1 VDLKQQIPKLPIS
14 FFRTVSC
21 FAANKDH
28 WRVSLDAPISLIPA
42 RRNRRVAFTSA
53 YFGQAL
59 KRPKPERTT
68 TYVSGDL
75 DPPMARTQHVSF
87 CHNSAR
93 CPSGRQLPVD
103 ELLPGYAVMRG
114 APPVA
119 RTLFAVGAIVM
130 VAHATL
136 LVFNPLATFPSNL
149 FVLMYPLLG
158 FVACLLGA
166 YRDSPETRPLWLLLA
181 CGLLLAVVGQV
192 GLTYYEFATNI
203 HTQTQASHF
212 DFFYFAYGIPVML
225 AICSRSTDSGLKIF
239 AWLDGAQAV
248 IAAMLAYLQLFSIL
262 PSHAGLKGI
271 SAIDLMYLN
280 NTENLI
286 LVGAVTLRFFSSPS
300 PARRRFYRTL
310 SLFLWVDG
318 SVALILGY
326 LELQGGWRDGPQ
338 DIAWGFPHL
347 SLLGSF
353 ALLPKTRVDE
363 SQRSSSQ
370 RTVGLLIDNLS
381 PLLFTLAI
389 TLMGVE
395 IAPEHPWFG
404 FASISAA
411 IAIYG
416 IRAAILQVRYARSQE
431 ELTKAMIA
439 TEQASRAKS
448 QFLANMSHE
457 IRTPM
462 NGILGMT
469 ELALST
475 ALSEEQRD
483 FLLTVKSS
491 ADRLLSIINEIL
503 DYSKMEAGKTI
514 LDSVA
519 FHLPGLV
526 KDVLRSFAFAAHQ
539 KGLELTVYIAPDVP
553 ADLIGDPT
561 RLSQVLINLVGNAI
575 KFTEHGEVGVDISL
589 EAMIDGRAGLQFSIR
604 DTGIGIAADQQGALF
619 QEFQQAH
626 TSGNRLYGG
635 TGLGLAVSKSIVT
648 LMGGAIGLK
657 SVPGEGTT
665 ITFDAHFDVS
675 PSSAASLAIKTEED
689 LHGIPLLI
697 IDDNATNR
705 RIVSELA
712 RQWKMEPQMCDSG
725 ESGLAELSRAAYA
738 GTPYRLVLLD
748 EQMPGIDGFALLDR
762 IRGNPLLLSPVVMM
776 LTSHDQVRSAARCRQ
791 MGVETYLI
799 KPISSSDLLGSIRLA
814 LGARTPASPVAPVT
828 TGIAASSLP
837 LKILLAEDN
846 VVNQRVAMTMLGKMG
861 HGITL
866 ATNGLEAL
874 EQWRQGDF
882 DLILMDVQMPE
893 MTGLEATKRIR
904 REEAIGTHVPI
915 VAMTASAMSEDRDHC
930 LAAGMDDFI
939 SKPVSSKVIE
949 EIIAATFSRLS

>member
-1 VDLKQQIPKLPIS
+1 MKGTQP
-14 FFRTVSC
+14 T
-21 FAANKDH
+21 
-28 WRVSLDAPISLIPA
+28 A
-42 RRNRRVAFTSA
+42 R
-53 YFGQAL
+53 
-59 KRPKPERTT
+59 
-68 TYVSGDL
+68 
-75 DPPMARTQHVSF
+75 M
-87 CHNSAR
+87 
-93 CPSGRQLPVD
+93 
-103 ELLPGYAVMRG
+103 
-114 APPVA
+114 
-119 RTLFAVGAIVM
+119 LFAVGAIVM
-130 VAHATL
+130 AAHATL
-136 LVFNPLATFPSNL
+136 LVFDPLATLPSNL

-158 FVACLLGA
+158 FVVCLLGA
-166 YRDSPETRPLWLLLA
+166 YSDSPETRPLWLLLA

-192 GLTYYEFATNI
+192 GLTYYDFATNI
-203 HTQTQASHF
+203 HTQTRAFHF
-212 DFFYFAYGIPVML
+212 DFFFFAYGIPVML
-225 AICSRSTDSGLKIF
+225 AICSRSTDAGLKVL
-239 AWLDGAQAV
+239 AWLNGAQAL
-248 IAAMLAYLQLFSIL
+248 IAAMLAYLQLFSVL

-271 SAIDLMYLN
+271 SAINLMYLN

-286 LVGAVTLRFFSSPS
+286 LLGAVTLRFFSNPS

-310 SLFLWVDG
+310 ALFLWVNG
-318 SVALILGY
+318 TVALILGY

-347 SLLGSF
+347 SLLASF
-353 ALLPKTRVDE
+353 ALYPKTRTDT

-370 RTVGLLIDNLS
+370 RTAGLLIDNLS
-381 PLLFTLAI
+381 PVLFTLAI

-416 IRAAILQVRYARSQE
+416 VRAAILQVRYARSQE

-503 DYSKMEAGKTI
+503 DYSKLEAGKTI
-514 LDSVA
+514 LDSVD

-526 KDVLRSFAFAAHQ
+526 KDVLRSFAFPAHQ
-539 KGLELTVYIAPDVP
+539 KGLELIVHIAPDVP
-553 ADLIGDPT
+553 ADLTGDPI

-575 KFTEHGEVGVDISL
+575 KFTEHGEVCVDISL
-589 EAMIDGRAGLQFSIR
+589 QAMTQERAGLQFSIR
-604 DTGIGIAADQQGALF
+604 DTGIGIALDQQGALF
-619 QEFQQAH
+619 QQFQQAH
-626 TSGNRLYGG
+626 TSGRRLYGG
-635 TGLGLAVSKSIVT
+635 TGLGLAVSKSIVA
-648 LMGGAIGLK
+648 LMGGAISLK
-657 SVPGEGTT
+657 SAPGEGTT
-665 ITFDAHFDVS
+665 ITFDAYFDVS
-675 PSSAASLAIKTEED
+675 PRSAAALPVPSEEN

-705 RIVSELA
+705 RILFELA
-712 RQWKMEPQMCDSG
+712 RQWKMEPQVCDSG

-748 EQMPGIDGFALLDR
+748 EQMPGIDGLAVLER
-762 IRGNPLLLSPVVMM
+762 IRGNPLLLSPLVMM
-776 LTSHDQVRSAARCRQ
+776 LTSCDQVRSAERCRQ
-791 MGVETYLI
+791 LGVETYLI
-799 KPISSSDLLGSIRLA
+799 KPISSSDLLASIRQA
-814 LGARTPASPVAPVT
+814 LGAQTPASTVAPAAA
-828 TGIAASSLP
+828 GIAASSLS
-837 LKILLAEDN
+837 LRILLAEDN
-846 VVNQRVAMTMLGKMG
+846 AVNQRVAMTMLAKMG

-874 EQWRQGDF
+874 EQWRQSDF

-893 MTGLEATKRIR
+893 MTGLEATRQIR
-904 REEAIGTHVPI
+904 REEPIGTHVPI

-949 EIIAATFSRLS
+949 EIITATFSRLS

>member
-1 VDLKQQIPKLPIS
+1 MKG
-14 FFRTVSC
+14 
-21 FAANKDH
+21 
-28 WRVSLDAPISLIPA
+28 AP
-42 RRNRRVAFTSA
+42 RVA
-53 YFGQAL
+53 
-59 KRPKPERTT
+59 
-68 TYVSGDL
+68 
-75 DPPMARTQHVSF
+75 
-87 CHNSAR
+87 C
-93 CPSGRQLPVD
+93 
-103 ELLPGYAVMRG
+103 
-114 APPVA
+114 
-119 RTLFAVGAIVM
+119 TLFAAGAVVIA
-130 VAHATL
+130 AHATL
-136 LVFNPLATFPSNL
+136 LFFDPLASFPSNL
-149 FVLMYPLLG
+149 LVLMYPLLG
-158 FVACLLGA
+158 FVVCLLGA
-166 YRDSPETRPLWLLLA
+166 YSDSPETRPLWLLLA
-181 CGLLLAVVGQV
+181 CGLLLAAVGQV
-192 GLTYYEFATNI
+192 GMICYEFATNV

-225 AICSRSTDSGLKIF
+225 AICSRSTDAGLKSF
-239 AWLDGAQAV
+239 AWLDGAQAL

-271 SAIDLMYLN
+271 SAINLMYLN

-286 LVGAVTLRFFSSPS
+286 LIGAVTLRFFSNPS

-310 SLFLWVDG
+310 SLFLWVNG
-318 SVALILGY
+318 SVALTLGY
-326 LELQGGWRDGPQ
+326 LELQSGWRDGPQ
-338 DIAWGFPHL
+338 DIAWGLPYLF
-347 SLLGSF
+347 LLGSF
-353 ALLPKTRVDE
+353 ALFPNSVVDE

-381 PLLFTLAI
+381 PLSFTLAI
-389 TLMGVE
+389 TLMGVK

-416 IRAAILQVRYARSQE
+416 ARTAILQVRYAMSQE
-431 ELTKAMIA
+431 ELTRAMIA
-439 TEQASRAKS
+439 IEQASRAKS

-475 ALSEEQRD
+475 PLSEEQRN
-483 FLLTVKSS
+483 FLSTVKSS

-526 KDVLRSFAFAAHQ
+526 KDVLRSFALPAHQ
-539 KGLELTVYIAPDVP
+539 KGLELNVFIAPDVP
-553 ADLIGDPT
+553 ADLTGDPI

-575 KFTEHGEVGVDISL
+575 KFTELGEVCVNVSL
-589 EAMIDGRAGLQFSIR
+589 QAVTHGQAVLQFSIR
-604 DTGIGIAADQQGALF
+604 DTGIGIALDQQAALF
-619 QEFQQAH
+619 QQFQQAH

-665 ITFDAHFDVS
+665 ISFDAHFDLS
-675 PSSAASLAIKTEED
+675 PGSAASSQATSDED

-705 RIVSELA
+705 RMLFELA
-712 RQWKMEPQMCDSG
+712 RQWKMEPQVCDSG

-738 GTPYRLVLLD
+738 EISYRLVLVD
-748 EQMPGIDGFALLDR
+748 EQMPGIDGWTVLER
-762 IRGNPLLLSPVVMM
+762 IRANPLLQGSVIMM
-776 LTSHDQVRSAARCRQ
+776 LTACDQVRSAARCRQ
-791 MGVETYLI
+791 MGVETFLV
-799 KPISSSDLLGSIRLA
+799 KPISASDLLESIRLA
-814 LGARTPASPVAPVT
+814 LGERMPASTVAPVT
-828 TGIAASSLP
+828 DGIASSSLS

-866 ATNGLEAL
+866 ARNGLEAL
-874 EQWRQGDF
+874 EQWRHGHF

-904 REEAIGTHVPI
+904 REEATGTHVPI
-915 VAMTASAMSEDRDHC
+915 VAMTASAMSEDRDQC

-939 SKPVSSKVIE
+939 SKPVSSRVIE
-949 EIIAATFSRLS
+949 EVITSTFSRLS